1 MQIRFKKVRANA
13 PAPRQGSKGA
23 AGFDLTVCAVE
34 KISVRQFRYYSGIAV
49 EIPDGYV
56 GLVFPRS
63 SIYRMDNRMSNAV
76 GVIDSDYRGE
86 ITGVFDVGYCPTRS
100 YNLGD
105 RFAQLVIV
113 KIPTVEYV
121 EAHTLTATER
131 GANGYGSTG
140 R

>member
-1 MQIRFKKVRANA
+1 MEIKYKKVRANA
-13 PAPRQGSKGA
+13 VPPRQGTKGS

-34 KISVRQFRYYSGIAV
+34 RVTTRQNCYYSGIAV
-49 EIPDGYV
+49 EIPEGYV

-63 SIYRMDNRMSNAV
+63 SVCRLNDRMCNAV

-86 ITGVFDVGYCPTRS
+86 ITGVFDVGYWSNRS
-100 YNLGD
+100 YNVGD

-113 KIPTVEYV
+113 KIPTVEYI
-121 EAHTLTATER
+121 EAHKLSATER
-131 GANGYGSTG
+131 GAGGYGSTG